1 MDEKI
6 RTEIALKKFS
16 LIAPIINGLEKNT
29 NEYFKKAC
37 SEPIEMPHYGFKHYQ
52 PKTLRAWLLD
62 YRRGGLDNLKP
73 GYRSDRGKSR
83 KVSEEVT
90 SKAQQIWA
98 EKPFCTVTNVYEE
111 LIKNGSIRPDKIS
124 QATFYR
130 FVAANKQELLT
141 PASEENNSKPEQKR
155 FAHQHINELWQT
167 DLMYGP
173 FIKDGRSK
181 NQTYLL
187 AFIDDASR
195 LICHGEFFET
205 QNFSALRK
213 VFKDAVL
220 KRGIPKLVYT
230 DNGKIYRSGQ
240 MACVCAGLG
249 SHLIHTQPYTPQSKG
264 KIERFFLTV
273 RQRFLTTLDINNVK
287 NLDELNIKF
296 RQWLEEDYQR
306 KIHSALG
313 MSPLDFFMS
322 QASRVKIFSDPLL
335 LDEYFLL
342 RVERKVKHD
351 GTISLDKL
359 LYETDLKLAGQ
370 NLEVRYEP
378 DWVNQQSKEIL
389 LYHEGKL
396 VGTARQVNYHDNA
409 HAKRAGSKSGS
420 KEADKKVEPVNESKG
435 AYNKPSLPNATIS
448 YTTIMQDGEVVT
460 E

>member
-1 MDEKI
+1 MNEKT

-16 LIAPIINGLEKNT
+16 LIAPLVNGLEKNIS
-29 NEYFKKAC
+29 EYLKKVC

-52 PKTLRAWLLD
+52 PKTLREWLLN

-83 KVSEEVT
+83 KVSEEVL
-90 SKAQQIWA
+90 SEAQKIWA
-98 EKPFCTVTNVYEE
+98 KKPFCTVTNVYEE
-111 LIKNGSIRPDKIS
+111 LVKNGVTSPDKIS
-124 QATFYR
+124 PATFYR
-130 FVAANKQELLT
+130 FVSVNKQELKKSV
-141 PASEENNSKPEQKR
+141 SEENNSKPEQKR
-155 FAHQHINELWQT
+155 FAHEHINDLWQT

-181 NQTYLL
+181 NQTYLI

-195 LICHGEFFET
+195 LICHAEFFEM

-240 MACVCAGLG
+240 MACVCASLG
-249 SHLIHTQPYTPQSKG
+249 SHLIHTQPYTPRSKG

-273 RQRFLTTLDINNVK
+273 RQRFLTTLDINNIK
-287 NLDELNIKF
+287 NVDELNIRF
-296 RQWLEEDYQR
+296 WQWLEEDYQR
-306 KIHSALG
+306 KLHSALG

-335 LDEYFLL
+335 LDDYFLL

-351 GTISLDKL
+351 GTITLDKI
-359 LYETDLKLAGQ
+359 LYETDLKLAGR
-370 NLEVRYEP
+370 NLEIRYEP
-378 DWVNQQSKEIL
+378 YWLNQPSKEIL

-409 HAKRAGSKSGS
+409 HAKRAGSKSLS
-420 KEADKKVEPVNESKG
+420 KKAAKKVEPATESNDVSKKTDIPNTTISFTAILQDEEVNE
-435 AYNKPSLPNATIS
+435 
-448 YTTIMQDGEVVT
+448 
-460 E
+460 